1 MAGLRGSKRF
11 ARADARSLLPTPF
24 PMPLRFFRAAGR
36 PLALAAAL
44 VTAAGCGTSQNFIT
58 GGKQPGAYTWAEEV
72 QIGRESDPQ
81 IVAQFGEYDNP
92 QVQQYVDRVS
102 EQVLAASALRTDQV
116 PAEVRST
123 PFTFRVLD
131 SPVVN
136 AFALPGGFVYV
147 TRGLMTHLNNE
158 AQLAVVIGHEI
169 GHVAGRHASNQAAQA
184 QRNQIGLI
192 GAAILSETVLGGGG
206 GTILQQGSQ
215 ALGLLSLKYG
225 RDAERQS
232 DEAGVAW
239 AEFAGYDAAPSADFF
254 RSLQRLSAESGQAI
268 PSFLSSHPDPGER
281 AQTVTALAAQN
292 PNGTAIDQ
300 DEYLAVINGM
310 IMGDN
315 PRNGFFENNRF
326 YQPDLRIQFAYPNGW
341 RTQNA
346 AQYVQIA
353 DPNGGQA
360 IILQLSRA
368 GSAQAA
374 AQAAG
379 QQQGVRVISN
389 RSTTVNG
396 LPAVRMELEAQ
407 SQQGALGAIVY
418 YIEYGGNVYDFMGI
432 AGGALPTALD
442 QYLQS
447 FASVSDPNVLNRQ
460 PTLLE
465 VVRAPRTA
473 SFSSFLQGRPM
484 PPGMDANGLA
494 ILNQVNLNDTI
505 TAGTSLKLP
514 RD

>member
-1 MAGLRGSKRF
+1 MLIRST
-11 ARADARSLLPTPF
+11 RAWRT
-24 PMPLRFFRAAGR
+24 AALR
-36 PLALAAAL
+36 PLVLLLALL
-44 VTAAGCGTSQNFIT
+44 TAAGCQSSQNFIT
-58 GGKQPGAYTWAEEV
+58 GEKQPGAYTWAQEV

-81 IVAQFGEYDNP
+81 IVAQFGEYDDP
-92 QVQQYVDRVS
+92 QVQQYVDRIS

-136 AFALPGGFVYV
+136 AFALPGGFIYV

-169 GHVAGRHASNQAAQA
+169 GHVAGRHASNQAATA
-184 QRNQIGLI
+184 QRNQLGLV
-192 GAAILSETVLGGGG
+192 GAAILSEAVLGGGG

-239 AEFAGYDAAPSADFF
+239 AEFAGYDASSSSEFF

-268 PSFLSSHPDPGER
+268 PTWMSSHPDPGER
-281 AQTVTALAAQN
+281 AQTVVQLAAQY
-292 PNGTAIDQ
+292 PSGTEVGRDQ
-300 DEYLAVINGM
+300 YLSVLEGM
-310 IMGDN
+310 VLGEN
-315 PRNGFFENNRF
+315 PRNGFFENGRF

-346 AQYVQIA
+346 AQFVQIA

-360 IILQLSRA
+360 MILQLSQA

-379 QQQGVRVISN
+379 QQQGVRVIS
-389 RSTTVNG
+389 STATRVSG

-407 SQQGALGAIVY
+407 GQQGALGAIVY
-418 YIEYGGNVYDFMGI
+418 YIEQGGLVYDFMGI
-432 AGGALPTALD
+432 AAGALPTALD

-447 FASVSDPNVLNRQ
+447 FGTVSDPAILNRQ
-460 PTLLE
+460 PTRLE
-465 VVRAPRTA
+465 VVRASRTA
-473 SFSSFLQGRPM
+473 SFASFLQGRPM
-484 PPGMDANGLA
+484 PPGMDENGLA

-505 TAGTSLKLP
+505 TAGTQLKLP